1 MSNPFNLSESLVL
14 LARVPIS
21 YIYWAH
27 GFDFDN
33 LSSLAQ
39 KLLKMGPKL
48 LFLID
53 WAAWPRKWYQIV
65 VHSNLC
71 GKTHPSKPPSS

>member
-48 LFLID
+48 
-53 WAAWPRKWYQIV
+53 
-65 VHSNLC
+65 
-71 GKTHPSKPPSS
+71 